1 MIEFEVEEYC
11 YPNGNFGLKN
21 FKEKFYGCEF
31 ITGATGCGKST
42 ILRMM
47 NGAIP
52 KLYSGTLKGKVKFCG
67 KEVDCRKI
75 FLVPQNIEESVVCST
90 VIEEVAFPLIQR
102 NFSINEAKKIAEE
115 VCEEI
120 GIGHLIY
127 KDPLKISTGELQLV
141 EIASAIACGSF
152 LALDEPF
159 AHLSRRNVE
168 KVIKIVKDFHH
179 VVADHR
185 IEFAGEF
192 DRVVNLGLKI
202 EDFEIPYYEY
212 ELGEVI
218 YEPLNLREGEIIAIT
233 GDNGSGKTTMLKRL
247 AKDMRSKKI
256 DFSIVLQHPAYHLN
270 ASTVLAECG
279 NFICDFELES
289 FAEKHPQSLSF
300 GQMMRVAI
308 AKAFKSKILLLD
320 EPTAG
325 QDINFRKK
333 IVTLLRKYKKGAV
346 IATHDEELAKLCDR
360 RIEL

>member
-1 MIEFEVEEYC
+1 MIEFEVEEYR
-11 YPNGNFGLKN
+11 YPNGNLGLKN

-31 ITGATGCGKST
+31 IAGATGCGKST

-52 KLYSGTLKGKVKFCG
+52 KLYSGNLKGKVRFCG
-67 KEVDCRKI
+67 EEVDCKKV

-90 VIEEVAFPLIQR
+90 VVEEVAFPLIQR
-102 NFSINEAKKIAEE
+102 NFSISEAKKIAEN
-115 VCEEI
+115 VCEEL

-127 KDPLKISTGELQLV
+127 RDPLKISTGELQLV

-159 AHLSRRNVE
+159 AHLSRRNAE
-168 KVIKIVKDFHH
+168 KVIKIVKDFYH
-179 VVADHR
+179 VIADHR
-185 IEFAGEF
+185 IEFTGEF
-192 DRVVNLGLKI
+192 DRIINLGLKI
-202 EDFEIPYYEY
+202 EDVEIPYC
-212 ELGEVI
+212 ELGDVV

-270 ASTVLAECG
+270 ASKVLAECG
-279 NFICDFELES
+279 TFIRDFELEG

-325 QDINFRKK
+325 QDVNFRKK
-333 IVTLLRKYKKGAV
+333 IIALLRKYRKSAV
-346 IATHDEELAKLCDR
+346 IATHDEELVKLCDR